1 VHFMR
6 RLLETSAETTCSG
19 VGLVHAEQVVT
30 SDAVHVVVHI
40 AHAVSGTIVLDF
52 QPCSIALH
60 GAISQHGSLV
70 GVVGSTLI
78 LDVVPRDPSL
88 TAKVVITDVIA
99 SGCSALLQQ
108 LDGEMPLSVQC
119 AAVKSELPWQVAASA
134 GVLTSGPGPSMVTAT
149 TVHELDKT
157 VSPIAGVSIALAC
170 VFTFLGAF
178 LCCIIIRVL
187 CSSRGRLR
195 RRSRFKAQRLPTDDD
210 LDTPLD
216 NEPRRSHEPECAM
229 DDEEEMGEDG
239 EEHEETLSEVAEKVG
254 EKVVQRVGKLIDAVS
269 PFGGGRKAPS
279 PCSAS
284 SSCGGH
290 CNKSMCSAS
299 IASKLPVRVSE
310 RNQAS
315 AHGSL
320 PGSSQQS
327 GTSAAKSGAPTRL
340 GSPPPSL
347 GCIPLSKAAIED
359 QGKMRAKG
367 ANGTKMT
374 GKKEGAKE
382 KEGAAVRATKLGD
395 VVMGGAHWER
405 RRARANAAFD
415 ALKSMDHVDDLHES
429 ILPSDSISNVAPQSV
444 VTVTSCVPVPLSKKG
459 RRPPP
464 RPGQATILE

>member
-1 VHFMR
+1 MR

-30 SDAVHVVVHI
+30 SDAVHVVVHV
-40 AHAVSGTIVLDF
+40 AHAVSGTVVLDF

-88 TAKVVITDVIA
+88 TAKIVITDVIA

-108 LDGEMPLSVQC
+108 LDGEMPLSVEC

-134 GVLTSGPGPSMVTAT
+134 GVLASGPGPSMAAAT

-157 VSPIAGVSIALAC
+157 VSPITGVSIALAC

-178 LCCIIIRVL
+178 LCCIIIRSVL

-216 NEPRRSHEPECAM
+216 EPRRSHEPECAM
-229 DDEEEMGEDG
+229 DDEEEIGEDG

-269 PFGGGRKAPS
+269 PFGGGRKAPP

-284 SSCGGH
+284 SSGCGGH
-290 CNKSMCSAS
+290 CNRPTMCSAS
-299 IASKLPVRVSE
+299 ITSKLPARGSE
-310 RNQAS
+310 HHQAS

-340 GSPPPSL
+340 GSPP
-347 GCIPLSKAAIED
+347 CIPLSKAAIED
-359 QGKMRAKG
+359 QAKMRATG
-367 ANGTKMT
+367 ANGSKMT
-374 GKKEGAKE
+374 GKKEQQVKE
-382 KEGAAVRATKLGD
+382 KEGTAVRATKLGD

-444 VTVTSCVPVPLSKKG
+444 VQVTSCVPVPLSKKG

-464 RPGQATILE
+464 RSGQRHATILE